1 MKIAT
6 KAEFIGDA
14 INGNYKVEEE
24 KELNLIHITK
34 GFQKALNKEFN
45 NCIKICNI
53 KFRISP
59 ANVSDSIDVAIDL
72 ENNTN
77 LQDI

>member
-6 KAEFIGDA
+6 KAELTENNKDLKI
-14 INGNYKVEEE
+14 EEE
-24 KELNLIHITK
+24 KELNLFHIVK
-34 GFQKALNKEFN
+34 DFQRALNKEFN

-53 KFRISP
+53 KFCISP
-59 ANVSDSIDVAIDL
+59 ANVSDSLDVAIDL
-72 ENNTN
+72 EKTN